1 MIKETDFQTYLYIN
15 TTQYIIYVTDNK
27 TNEKIYSER
36 LAIEENSTELKFR
49 KMDEFLDSNI
59 LKIEKKLDS
68 FIKDIY
74 VILDSKEFHSI
85 KLSIKKDNNGN
96 LINSDTLIHP
106 LNDLKN
112 LCQSNLQNEKIIHFL
127 IEKYVIDN
135 KTNEKIYSEK
145 LAIEENSIEFK
156 FRKMDEFLDSNIL
169 KIEKKLDS
177 FIKDIYVIL
186 DSKEFHSIKL
196 SIKKDNNGNLI
207 NSDAL
212 IHPLSD
218 LKNLCQSNLFNKK
231 IIHFFIEKYV
241 IDNKFYT
248 SLPENVNCNHFSL
261 DTEFICL
268 SNNLIEN
275 IEKILKKYHISLN
288 QILSASYLEKF
299 KDNTDNTIFTTA
311 SRIISAHNSNEVLL
325 IGKANKKQGFF
336 ERFFNFFN

>member
-1 MIKETDFQTYLYIN
+1 MIREADFQTYLYLN
-15 TTQYIIYVTDNK
+15 NTQYIIYVTDNK
-27 TNEKIYSER
+27 TNEKIYSEK

-96 LINSDTLIHP
+96 LINS
-106 LNDLKN
+106 
-112 LCQSNLQNEKIIHFL
+112 E
-127 IEKYVIDN
+127 
-135 KTNEKIYSEK
+135 
-145 LAIEENSIEFK
+145 
-156 FRKMDEFLDSNIL
+156 
-169 KIEKKLDS
+169 
-177 FIKDIYVIL
+177 
-186 DSKEFHSIKL
+186 
-196 SIKKDNNGNLI
+196 
-207 NSDAL
+207 AL

-218 LKNLCQSNLFNKK
+218 LKNLCQSNLLNKK

-248 SLPENVNCNHFSL
+248 SLPENVNCNIFSL

-268 SNNLIEN
+268 SKNLIEN
-275 IEKILKKYHISLN
+275 IEKILKKYHISIN
-288 QILSASYLEKF
+288 QILSAGYLEKF

-311 SRIISAHNSNEVLL
+311 SRIIAGHNSNEVLL
-325 IGKANKKQGFF
+325 TGKINKKQGFF

>member
-1 MIKETDFQTYLYIN
+1 MIKEADFQTYLFLN
-15 TTQYIIYVTDNK
+15 NTQYIIHVT
-27 TNEKIYSER
+27 
-36 LAIEENSTELKFR
+36 
-49 KMDEFLDSNI
+49 
-59 LKIEKKLDS
+59 
-68 FIKDIY
+68 
-74 VILDSKEFHSI
+74 
-85 KLSIKKDNNGN
+85 
-96 LINSDTLIHP
+96 
-106 LNDLKN
+106 
-112 LCQSNLQNEKIIHFL
+112 
-127 IEKYVIDN
+127 DN

-145 LAIEENSIEFK
+145 LAIEENSTEFK

-207 NSDAL
+207 NSEAL

-218 LKNLCQSNLFNKK
+218 LKNLCQSNLLNKK

-248 SLPENVNCNHFSL
+248 SLPENVKCNIFSL

-268 SNNLIEN
+268 SKNSIEN
-275 IEKILKKYHISLN
+275 IEKILKKYHISIN
-288 QILSASYLEKF
+288 QILSAGYLEKF

-311 SRIISAHNSNEVLL
+311 SRIIAGHNSNEVLL
-325 IGKANKKQGFF
+325 TGKINKKQGFF

>member
-1 MIKETDFQTYLYIN
+1 MIREADFQTYLYLN
-15 TTQYIIYVTDNK
+15 NTQYIIYVTDNK
-27 TNEKIYSER
+27 TNEKIYSEK
-36 LAIEENSTELKFR
+36 LAIEENSRELKFR

-96 LINSDTLIHP
+96 LINS
-106 LNDLKN
+106 
-112 LCQSNLQNEKIIHFL
+112 E
-127 IEKYVIDN
+127 
-135 KTNEKIYSEK
+135 
-145 LAIEENSIEFK
+145 
-156 FRKMDEFLDSNIL
+156 
-169 KIEKKLDS
+169 
-177 FIKDIYVIL
+177 
-186 DSKEFHSIKL
+186 
-196 SIKKDNNGNLI
+196 
-207 NSDAL
+207 AL

-218 LKNLCQSNLFNKK
+218 LKNLCQSNLLNKK

-248 SLPENVNCNHFSL
+248 SLPENVNCNIFSL

-268 SNNLIEN
+268 SKNLIEN
-275 IEKILKKYHISLN
+275 IEKILKKYHISIN
-288 QILSASYLEKF
+288 QILSDGYLEKF

-311 SRIISAHNSNEVLL
+311 SRIIAGHNRNEVLL
-325 IGKANKKQGFF
+325 TGKITKKQGFF

>member
-1 MIKETDFQTYLYIN
+1 MIREADFQTYLYLN
-15 TTQYIIYVTDNK
+15 NTQYIIYVTDNK
-27 TNEKIYSER
+27 TNEKIYSEK

-96 LINSDTLIHP
+96 LINS
-106 LNDLKN
+106 
-112 LCQSNLQNEKIIHFL
+112 E
-127 IEKYVIDN
+127 
-135 KTNEKIYSEK
+135 
-145 LAIEENSIEFK
+145 
-156 FRKMDEFLDSNIL
+156 
-169 KIEKKLDS
+169 
-177 FIKDIYVIL
+177 
-186 DSKEFHSIKL
+186 
-196 SIKKDNNGNLI
+196 
-207 NSDAL
+207 AL

-218 LKNLCQSNLFNKK
+218 LKNLCQSNLLNKK

-248 SLPENVNCNHFSL
+248 SLPENVNCNIFSL

-268 SNNLIEN
+268 SKNLIEN
-275 IEKILKKYHISLN
+275 IEKILKKYHISIN
-288 QILSASYLEKF
+288 QILSAGYLEKF

-311 SRIISAHNSNEVLL
+311 SRIIAGHNSNEVLL
-325 IGKANKKQGFF
+325 TGKVNKKQGFF

>member
-1 MIKETDFQTYLYIN
+1 MIREADFQTYLYLN
-15 TTQYIIYVTDNK
+15 NTQYIIYVTDNK
-27 TNEKIYSER
+27 TNEKIYSEK

-96 LINSDTLIHP
+96 LINSEALIHP

-112 LCQSNLQNEKIIHFL
+112 LCQSNLQNKKIIHFL
-127 IEKYVIDN
+127 IEKY
-135 KTNEKIYSEK
+135 
-145 LAIEENSIEFK
+145 L
-156 FRKMDEFLDSNIL
+156 
-169 KIEKKLDS
+169 
-177 FIKDIYVIL
+177 
-186 DSKEFHSIKL
+186 
-196 SIKKDNNGNLI
+196 
-207 NSDAL
+207 
-212 IHPLSD
+212 
-218 LKNLCQSNLFNKK
+218 
-231 IIHFFIEKYV
+231 
-241 IDNKFYT
+241 IDNKFFT
-248 SLPENVNCNHFSL
+248 TLPENVNCNIFSL

-268 SNNLIEN
+268 SKNLIEN

-299 KDNTDNTIFTTA
+299 KDNTDNNIFTTA
-311 SRIISAHNSNEVLL
+311 SRIISGHNSNEVLL
-325 IGKANKKQGFF
+325 TGKITKKQGFF

>member
-1 MIKETDFQTYLYIN
+1 MIREGDFQTYLYLN
-15 TTQYIIYVTDNK
+15 NTQYIIYVTDDK
-27 TNEKIYSER
+27 TNEKIYSEK

-96 LINSDTLIHP
+96 LINS
-106 LNDLKN
+106 
-112 LCQSNLQNEKIIHFL
+112 E
-127 IEKYVIDN
+127 
-135 KTNEKIYSEK
+135 
-145 LAIEENSIEFK
+145 
-156 FRKMDEFLDSNIL
+156 
-169 KIEKKLDS
+169 
-177 FIKDIYVIL
+177 
-186 DSKEFHSIKL
+186 
-196 SIKKDNNGNLI
+196 
-207 NSDAL
+207 AL

-218 LKNLCQSNLFNKK
+218 LKNLCQSNLLNKK

-248 SLPENVNCNHFSL
+248 SLPENVNCNIFSL

-268 SNNLIEN
+268 SKNLIEN
-275 IEKILKKYHISLN
+275 IEKILKKYHISIN
-288 QILSASYLEKF
+288 QILSAGYLEKF
-299 KDNTDNTIFTTA
+299 KDNTDNTIFSTA
-311 SRIISAHNSNEVLL
+311 SRIIAGHNSNEVLL
-325 IGKANKKQGFF
+325 TGKINKKQGFF

>member
-1 MIKETDFQTYLYIN
+1 MIREADLQTYLYLN
-15 TTQYIIYVTDNK
+15 NTQYIIY
-27 TNEKIYSER
+27 
-36 LAIEENSTELKFR
+36 L
-49 KMDEFLDSNI
+49 
-59 LKIEKKLDS
+59 
-68 FIKDIY
+68 
-74 VILDSKEFHSI
+74 
-85 KLSIKKDNNGN
+85 
-96 LINSDTLIHP
+96 
-106 LNDLKN
+106 
-112 LCQSNLQNEKIIHFL
+112 
-127 IEKYVIDN
+127 IDN

-145 LAIEENSIEFK
+145 LAIEENSTEFK

-248 SLPENVNCNHFSL
+248 FLPENVNCNHFSL

-268 SNNLIEN
+268 SKNLIEN

-288 QILSASYLEKF
+288 QILSASYVEKF

-311 SRIISAHNSNEVLL
+311 SRIISGHNRNEVLL
-325 IGKANKKQGFF
+325 IGKVNKKQGFF